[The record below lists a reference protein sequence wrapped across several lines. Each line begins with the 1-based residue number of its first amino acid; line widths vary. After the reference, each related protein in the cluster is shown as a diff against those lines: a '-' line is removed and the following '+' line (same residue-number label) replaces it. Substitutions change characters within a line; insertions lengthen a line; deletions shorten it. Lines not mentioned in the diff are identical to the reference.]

1 MKATSDGIFSTHH
14 IIISMMKR
22 PGKLPGFG
30 THNAIINICLLFPP
44 LDGCLDE
51 VELEEGRQLR
61 RREQH
66 RSTSIN
72 STTVRKQGS
81 CSSASL
87 LYAIRR
93 IHCAPCQLHLSQDA
107 LLPWLLGWSQ
117 EIEKSRT
124 THGIVCLAMKR
135 TAPNTLR
142 GCPNPRRWDVF
153 VPLLTNRFSEAY
165 CIHEMPQEAMSGTC
179 YCVR

>member
-1 MKATSDGIFSTHH
+1 MKTTPDGIFSTHH

-30 THNAIINICLLFPP
+30 THNAIINICVLSPP

-51 VELEEGRQLR
+51 GGLEVGRQLK

-72 STTVRKQGS
+72 STTVRTEGS

-87 LYAIRR
+87 
-93 IHCAPCQLHLSQDA
+93 S
-107 LLPWLLGWSQ
+107 
-117 EIEKSRT
+117 
-124 THGIVCLAMKR
+124 
-135 TAPNTLR
+135 
-142 GCPNPRRWDVF
+142 
-153 VPLLTNRFSEAY
+153 
-165 CIHEMPQEAMSGTC
+165 
-179 YCVR
+179 